1 MEPYGDRLI
10 DLGLVGGGADTV
22 GCGDIGDGRCVCGT
36 GGADAGDVGDGSCVD
51 DDGCGAVG
59 NGRCC
64 VGGAG
69 AGRLV
74 DSACLGTAAA
84 AAVSLVLKPRLS
96 DETLDV
102 PLSYRGD
109 VCSNL
114 ARAS

>member
-1 MEPYGDRLI
+1 MEPYDDRLI

-74 DSACLGTAAA
+74 DGVCLGTAAA
-84 AAVSLVLKPRLS
+84 AVSFILKLRLS
-96 DETLDV
+96 VETLDV

-109 VCSNL
+109 ACSNL
-114 ARAS
+114 VRAS